1 MGITVPRFGPSSW
14 DRKHGPL
21 DYLYTLRDMS
31 MVHEFEWDE
40 HILCDVTREVKNT
53 KIRGMR
59 VEGNFS
65 SVDVYQCFR

>member
-40 HILCDVTREVKNT
+40 HILCDVMREVK
-53 KIRGMR
+53 K
-59 VEGNFS
+59 
-65 SVDVYQCFR
+65 Y